1 MNDFQ
6 LQLTFKNQV
15 IKFVD
20 ELIEQFPS
28 TAEFVLIRIFVKD
41 KIPIDMV
48 IGRFIK
54 EVLPFSKQIYD
65 KEEKFFLENDAI
77 YNSLGHNKE
86 EYVKALK
93 DLWTSES
100 LDGDTREVIWQ
111 WIHVLV
117 RLAEKYKKLFGPP
130 PGWE

>member
-1 MNDFQ
+1 M
-6 LQLTFKNQV
+6 
-15 IKFVD
+15 
-20 ELIEQFPS
+20 
-28 TAEFVLIRIFVKD
+28 
-41 KIPIDMV
+41 
-48 IGRFIK
+48 
-54 EVLPFSKQIYD
+54 
-65 KEEKFFLENDAI
+65 
-77 YNSLGHNKE
+77 
-86 EYVKALK
+86 KALK

>member
-1 MNDFQ
+1 MNEFQ
-6 LQLTFKNQV
+6 LQVTFKNQV
-15 IKFVD
+15 VKFVD
-20 ELIEQFPS
+20 ELIEQFTNIP
-28 TAEFVLIRIFVKD
+28 EFVLIRIFVKD

-54 EVLPFSKQIYD
+54 EVLPFRNEIFD

-77 YNSLGHNKE
+77 YNSLGGYKE
-86 EYVKALK
+86 EYVKAIK
-93 DLWTSES
+93 DLWTSDT
-100 LDGDTREVIWQ
+100 LDEENREVIWQ

-117 RLAEKYKKLFGPP
+117 RLAEKYKTNFGSP